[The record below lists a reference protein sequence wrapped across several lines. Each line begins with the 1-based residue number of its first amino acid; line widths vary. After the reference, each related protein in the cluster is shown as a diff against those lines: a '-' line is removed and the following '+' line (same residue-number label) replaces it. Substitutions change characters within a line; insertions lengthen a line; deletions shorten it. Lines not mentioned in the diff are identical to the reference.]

1 MRYDTDTALR
11 ELVARGTLI
20 RQRRERRVAQTLA
33 GLSLTCG
40 ALLVA
45 CFTLLIPSTP
55 ADAPMAAY
63 GAFLLPGEAGGYVLA
78 GVIAFALG
86 VAFAVICVKRG
97 RNKLGNDRVVSNE
110 GLLEGVKK
118 DGTHV

>member
-1 MRYDTDTALR
+1 MRYDTDTALH
-11 ELVARGTLI
+11 ELVARGALI
-20 RQRRERRVAQTLA
+20 RQRRERRVAQALA

-40 ALLVA
+40 SLLVT
-45 CFTLLIPSTP
+45 CIMLLIPKSP

-78 GVIAFALG
+78 GVIAFVLG

-97 RNKLGNDRVVSNE
+97 GNKLGNDRAVSNE
-110 GLLEGVKK
+110 GLVEGVKK